1 MAEFVNEKTA
11 LEAVFPSSA
20 KAGHDLRPVFFVDIA
35 TIEEY
40 GDILR
45 RLFVGLANKSY
56 PCYLV
61 IPPQASVGPII
72 SPAVTL
78 VRYPIYQ
85 LPFLA
90 RQNRRALIERL
101 EKFKPNILHCLCASK
116 ESLTRQ
122 IAKDMDIPYV
132 MSFFD
137 DLNRMVRP
145 GFSAGHCYR
154 LLAGSSRTCE
164 HLEKLYPRYAERI
177 ERVNPGVFVEDE
189 TACYRNDEHVPS
201 LLVLHSLDSIKS
213 FAVLLQAV
221 KHLAIDGYEFI
232 LAIMGRGHAEK
243 KLHKLIHTLGLDQV
257 VTVVPEMRPLRDI
270 FRGTDIYIQLEPGRK
285 DATHLLEAQAVGMA
299 IAAAEPFASEALCDH
314 ETAVLFD
321 ADDELN
327 IYGKIKYLFDS
338 REQAR
343 KIAAAGQ
350 EYLRAHHTVSN
361 MTERLIDT
369 YLKAL
374 AWYRMQTAPA
384 EQEDE

>member
-1 MAEFVNEKTA
+1 M
-11 LEAVFPSSA
+11 FPIPA
-20 KAGHDLRPVFFVDIA
+20 RAGQDLRPVFFVDIA

-90 RQNRRALIERL
+90 RQNRRALTERL

-116 ESLTRQ
+116 ENLTRQ

-154 LLAGSSRTCE
+154 LLAGSQRTCE
-164 HLEKLYPRYAERI
+164 HLSKLYPRYADRI
-177 ERVNPGVFVEDE
+177 VKVNSGVFVEDR
-189 TACYRNDEHVPS
+189 TACYRNEQHVPS

-232 LAIMGRGHAEK
+232 LAIMGRGSAEK
-243 KLHKLIHTLGLDQV
+243 KLHKLIHSLGLDQV

-285 DATHLLEAQAVGMA
+285 DATHLLEAQAVGMGV
-299 IAAAEPFASEALCDH
+299 AAAEQFASEALVDNK
-314 ETAVLFD
+314 TAILFNPD
-321 ADDELN
+321 NELN
-327 IYGKIKYLFDS
+327 IYTKLKYLLDS

-343 KIAAAGQ
+343 GLAAAGQ
-350 EYLRAHHTVSN
+350 EYLRRHHTVSS
-361 MTERLIDT
+361 MTEQLIDT

-374 AWYRMQTAPA
+374 AWYRSQTVPP
-384 EQEDE
+384 EQGEE